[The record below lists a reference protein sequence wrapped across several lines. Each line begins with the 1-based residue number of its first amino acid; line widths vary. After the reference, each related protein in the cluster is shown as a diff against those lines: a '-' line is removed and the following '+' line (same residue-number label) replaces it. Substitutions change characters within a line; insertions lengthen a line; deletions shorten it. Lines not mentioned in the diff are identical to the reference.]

1 MGQQPEYAT
10 GDVLLASCYRVLG
23 LAAASESNVDLEN
36 IHRLPSLLETEAIP
50 ATAWEFIFKGALRS
64 PRRRGERTTRPL
76 PQVVPLVPAL
86 GNFSGVL
93 GRPRSRWNPGMLALY
108 TLASGTSPEFFE
120 EAVSKF
126 VRALDAVQDY
136 DDEFAW
142 FLENSLKSLPES
154 QRTGGNSTWLE
165 KIDLPRIAFRDQQ
178 RDPWSPAEI
187 FVRDLEKLIQLKP
200 SLTRRQWCALVESLL
215 RIGLASHVLWI
226 GSLNSFVWEC
236 SLEVLGGGAPPSRH
250 EIEASLWSS
259 HARNEPYL
267 EGGQSA
273 LPYLRRQIES
283 YSMARLGINLLFH
296 ALEERGNPL
305 VWPEEVSTS
314 GLPADAQVAHFLEHL
329 GRVRNDLGPDPRG
342 WIASELGSTIDDLA
356 ANRGITLSGRSGGV
370 PKNLH
375 EFLAYTLQRR
385 QAEEVVLKEHD
396 QGYLLAKASSARS
409 APWVVRPGPVLLL
422 AMSHVTHASMP
433 GAPVTLRHLANHFG
447 YYGVRLATGDLQEGD
462 IATDLATL
470 GILVDSPD
478 AGGGRL
484 VLDPFEKVVNSG

>member
-10 GDVLLASCYRVLG
+10 GDVLLASCYRVFG
-23 LAAASESNVDLEN
+23 LAAASESSVDLED
-36 IHRLPSLLETEAIP
+36 IHRLPFLLESETVP
-50 ATAWEFIFKGALRS
+50 ATAWEFIFKRALRS
-64 PRRRGERTTRPL
+64 PRKQGERTPRPL

-108 TLASGTSPEFFE
+108 TLASGTSPRLLE
-120 EAVSKF
+120 EVVSNF

-142 FLENSLKSLPES
+142 FLENSLNSLPLS
-154 QRTGGNSTWLE
+154 QSAGENSAWLE
-165 KIDLPRIAFRDQQ
+165 KIDISRVAFRDQQ

-187 FVRDLEKLIQLKP
+187 FVKDLEKLIQLKP
-200 SLTRRQWCALVESLL
+200 YLTRRQWCALVESLL

-226 GSLNSFVWEC
+226 ASLNSFVWEH
-236 SLEVLGGGAPPSRH
+236 SLEVLGGLAPPSRH
-250 EIEASLWSS
+250 EIEASLWTS
-259 HARNEPYL
+259 HARNEPFL
-267 EGGQSA
+267 DGGQSA

-305 VWPEEVSTS
+305 VWPEEVSRS
-314 GLPADAQVAHFLEHL
+314 GLAADAQVHHFLQHL
-329 GRVRNDLGPDPRG
+329 ARVKDSLGPEPRR
-342 WIASELGSTIDDLA
+342 WVASELGSTVDDLA
-356 ANRGITLSGRSGGV
+356 ANRGITLSGRSGSV
-370 PKNLH
+370 PKNLN

-385 QAEEVVLKEHD
+385 QAEEVVLREHD

-422 AMSHVTHASMP
+422 AMSHVTHASMA
-433 GAPVTLRHLANHFG
+433 GAPVTLRHLASHFG